1 MTTDAASATPP
12 AGVDYP
18 VRYSVDYPEG
28 PRNRLTVFFRLIL
41 VVPILVLWGALSS
54 GGSGWTSG
62 SGATTGI
69 PTSGSASMDGRTG
82 EIEAQF
88 GERAFNVAPGPF
100 AQLPNEQ
107 RRAILRALAGVAIF
121 AALVGPAAVSAGLGF
136 SAAAAPLFVPTLLMI
151 LFRQK
156 YPRWWFDFSREVSRF
171 GGRVG
176 AYAAL
181 QRDEYP
187 STDEAQS
194 VRLEIDYPDA
204 AQLSRGLPLVKWFL
218 AIPHYIVL
226 FFIYIALVF
235 TTLIAWLA
243 ILVTGRYPRGLFD
256 FAVGAQRWALRVAGY
271 AFLLVTDRYPP
282 FSLK

>member
-1 MTTDAASATPP
+1 MTTDAADVTPP
-12 AGVDYP
+12 AGGDYP
-18 VRYSVDYPEG
+18 VRYSVEYPEG
-28 PRNRLTVFFRLIL
+28 PRNRLTVLFRLLL
-41 VVPILVLWGALSS
+41 VIPIMVVWLALSS
-54 GGSGWTSG
+54 GGSAGWN
-62 SGATTGI
+62 GAGAG
-69 PTSGSASMDGRTG
+69 SGSATMDGRTG
-82 EIEAQF
+82 RMEAQF
-88 GERAFNVAPGPF
+88 GERAFDAAPGPF
-100 AQLPNEQ
+100 ARLTPEQ
-107 RRAILRALAGVAIF
+107 RRAIFAAIAGVALF
-121 AALVGPAAVSAGLGF
+121 AVLIGPAAVAAGLGF
-136 SAAAAPLFVPTLLMI
+136 SAAAAPLFFPTLLMI

-187 STDEAQS
+187 STDEAQA
-194 VRLEIDYPDA
+194 VRMEIDYPDA
-204 AQLSRGLPLVKWFL
+204 QQLNRWLPLVKWFL

-243 ILVTGRYPRGLFD
+243 ILVTGRYPQGLFE
-256 FAVGAQRWALRVAGY
+256 FAVGATRWATRVTGY
-271 AFLLVTDRYPP
+271 AFLLVTDQYPP